1 MIEISCSLEA
11 PAKFSGL
18 GGAVIGIYEGEEQYR
33 RLMKAYLNEG
43 CKFAEVESQKADVE
57 RARSEQ
63 KEVPI
68 K

>member
-1 MIEISCSLEA
+1 MMIEISRSLGA
-11 PAKFSGL
+11 PAKFSGS
-18 GGAVIGIYEGEEQYR
+18 GSAVIGMSEEEQYR

-43 CKFAEVESQKADVE
+43 YTFAKVEPQRADVE

-63 KEVPI
+63 KEVPT